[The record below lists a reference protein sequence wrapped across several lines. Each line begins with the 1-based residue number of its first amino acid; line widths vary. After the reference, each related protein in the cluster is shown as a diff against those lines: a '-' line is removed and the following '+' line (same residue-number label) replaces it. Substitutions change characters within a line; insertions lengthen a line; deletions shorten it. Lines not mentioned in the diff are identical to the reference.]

1 MRIRVSGLLSTVLLL
16 TSYPTMAQ
24 SWDDLWLTADQQGKR
39 ALERGE
45 NEAATE
51 LFKNPDW
58 AGTAAYRSDD
68 FEAAEQH
75 FSKSE
80 TASSLYN
87 KGNALAKGGKL
98 DDAINAYKDVLELE
112 PDATDAAENLA
123 LLEKLKE
130 QQEQQEQ
137 QQQDGGEN
145 SDEENQDESEQ
156 QQDSDSE
163 QDDQQN
169 EQSGEQNDQQSD
181 QENQPPENEQPS
193 DSEESEES
201 ESDAEQNEQ
210 QEDQQQPAEPEE
222 EPTKEEQEAAA
233 AQAEE
238 TSEQDKEEE
247 QAMQQWLR
255 RIPDDPSGLLRE
267 KFRYESQQRQE
278 QGGGKRHEV
287 Y

>member
-1 MRIRVSGLLSTVLLL
+1 MRIRVLYLLPAMLLL
-16 TSYPTMAQ
+16 NADTTMAL

-39 ALERGE
+39 ALESGD
-45 NEAATE
+45 NAAATE
-51 LFKNPDW
+51 LFEDSGW
-58 AGTAAYRSDD
+58 AGTAAYRSEE
-68 FEAAEQH
+68 FEAAQEQ

-80 TASSLYN
+80 TASSVYN

-98 DDAINAYKDVLELE
+98 DDAINAYKDALELE
-112 PDATDAAENLA
+112 PDAVDAVENLA

-130 QQEQQEQ
+130 QQEQEQ
-137 QQQDGGEN
+137 DQQQDSDEE

-156 QQDSDSE
+156 EQDSDSQDPSDSE
-163 QDDQQN
+163 QD
-169 EQSGEQNDQQSD
+169 GEEGEPNDEQSD

-193 DSEESEES
+193 EPEDPKESEQ
-201 ESDAEQNEQ
+201 DQD
-210 QEDQQQPAEPEE
+210 QEQPAEPEE
-222 EPTKEEQEAAA
+222 PEEQTKEEQEAAA

-238 TSEQDKEEE
+238 ASEQDKEEE

-255 RIPDDPSGLLRE
+255 RVPDDPSGLLRE

-278 QGGGKRHEV
+278 QGGSKRHEV